1 MLTTEIQQGIHT
13 GPVTLNP
20 RWLRIPSAVKYSGL
34 SRSRLYELLAQQG
47 GPRGQPLTYDLGTIT
62 ERVHDLLGLSLLLRS
77 TTSWR
82 PEINGK
88 RSFDMIA
95 LLGPPSK
102 RALAG
107 GSF

>member
-1 MLTTEIQQGIHT
+1 MPNIEQTIRPNNSQCDTNEIAG
-13 GPVTLNP
+13 GV
-20 RWLRIPSAVKYSGL
+20 VY
-34 SRSRLYELLAQQG
+34 LAWG
-47 GPRGQPLTYDLGTIT
+47 GPRGQPLTYDLGAIT
-62 ERVHDLLGLSLLLRS
+62 ERVHDLLGLSLLVRS

-95 LLGPPSK
+95 LLGPPSE
-102 RALAG
+102 RALAR